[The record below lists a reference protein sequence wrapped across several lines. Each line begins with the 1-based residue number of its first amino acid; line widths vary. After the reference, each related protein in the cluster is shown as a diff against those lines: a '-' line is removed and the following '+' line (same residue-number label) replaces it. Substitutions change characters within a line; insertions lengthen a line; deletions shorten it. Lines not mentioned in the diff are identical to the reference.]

1 MITDNI
7 YLFVYG
13 SLRKGF
19 HHPAYEYVSS
29 YFTFV
34 SEATVKGYLYDLGE
48 YPAAIPATGDDNI
61 KGELYK
67 AKSAEDFVWAIE
79 QLDVYEGVDAE
90 KGEGEPLFKRELTE
104 VTCGDTTIP
113 AWIYWYNRSLAN
125 HNFIPSGDIMDVVER
140 KSKL

>member
-1 MITDNI
+1 MIPDNI

-34 SEATVKGYLYDLGE
+34 TESKVKGRLYDLGE
-48 YPAAIPATGDDNI
+48 HPAAIPTTDENYI
-61 KGELYK
+61 KGELYE
-67 AKSAEDFVWAIE
+67 AKNAEDFVWAIE

-90 KGEGEPLFKRELTE
+90 EGEGEPLFKRELTE
-104 VTCGDTTIP
+104 ATHGNTTIT
-113 AWIYWYNRSLAN
+113 AWIYWYNKSLAN
-125 HNFIPSGDIMDVVER
+125 HNFIPTGDIMDVVER